1 MRALFK
7 YDIEPERVAA
17 FILEPVQ
24 GEGGFTPHLRNSWP
38 ASRLLPMP
46 MAFCSLLM
54 RCNWCRPYRHLVCQR
69 AVACGPGS
77 DYHCQVLAG
86 GYPLAAVTGRAD
98 IMDAPAPG
106 GLGGTY
112 AGSPV
117 AVAAALAVLKVFEQE
132 QLLERARKVGERLR
146 VGLRDMAAR
155 HPAIVDVRGPGA
167 MVAFELGQGGDVKR
181 PDADAA
187 KRIVAEAA
195 ARGLIL
201 LSCGTYGNVIRI
213 LVPLTVPMAVLDE
226 GLALLADSVAAAL
239 A

>member
-1 MRALFK
+1 
-7 YDIEPERVAA
+7 
-17 FILEPVQ
+17 
-24 GEGGFTPHLRNSWP
+24 
-38 ASRLLPMP
+38 
-46 MAFCSLLM
+46 
-54 RCNWCRPYRHLVCQR
+54 
-69 AVACGPGS
+69 
-77 DYHCQVLAG
+77 
-86 GYPLAAVTGRAD
+86 
-98 IMDAPAPG
+98 
-106 GLGGTY
+106 
-112 AGSPV
+112 
-117 AVAAALAVLKVFEQE
+117 
-132 QLLERARKVGERLR
+132 
-146 VGLRDMAAR
+146 
-155 HPAIVDVRGPGA
+155 